1 MKTLKDGLCPSHYLS
16 ETDLSWDAMLKMTK
30 NEPELIPEPEM
41 FIFFEKGTS
50 GRISYI
56 PNKYSRAN
64 NKYLKAYDPK
74 QESKHVIYLDTNKL
88 YGYTMS
94 KFLPTSGFK
103 WIDPKVFD
111 LNKCTSSS
119 SKRCVLEVD
128 LGYLKGL
135 Q

>member
-16 ETDLSWDAMLKMTK
+16 KTDLSWDAMLKMTK

-94 KFLPTSGFK
+94 KFLPTSGS
-103 WIDPKVFD
+103 
-111 LNKCTSSS
+111 N
-119 SKRCVLEVD
+119 
-128 LGYLKGL
+128 G
-135 Q
+135 